1 MNESKLEE
9 KKQLGFTKEIL
20 DYLKKNPSV
29 AIAVVS
35 AAITIMSI
43 LSSYAGRLANIT
55 FLKYWGIDSSYA
67 GLEKENVLYR
77 VVNSA
82 IWIAVIWS
90 ISILLQNVFIRIYH
104 DSISYHYAKNEIKN
118 LVKMHKQGLEELKK
132 TEKAFW
138 SDKSATE
145 ADYARWLIIKA
156 HKMHLENQS
165 TELNQLQK
173 IVHGDIRGF
182 QKRVLVYLIVA
193 EVVLFLAMWLST
205 LSSNLSTILTTF
217 IGSASILII
226 ISLLSFHVTKNQRDT
241 LKKQPADD
249 SEKDFSERA
258 EAIRKLEREQYELN
272 YLIYKPQLK
281 DFIFNLLVATIMILL
296 SMPIEGYFN
305 ARLSQ
310 TFLIVTENEKS
321 EAILFHGGDTYIL
334 EEAKIDENTIVID
347 TSKQRILKTDDISF
361 EKKDRIEGALSRE
374 YIKMFSKQMNVVMD
388 EEFLNQAVKEAKLSP
403 GFKKILGTAKTL
415 KKAGNDSLDNLLET
429 VLELEENISHPH
441 YSNIIVEEPE
451 LNLFPETQKDL
462 IYDLLE
468 MINSGRDHLLM
479 TTHSP
484 YLLYALNNCMLGA
497 LVQENIPEEEE
508 GLQKMKDSFVKPE
521 DVSVWEIKNG
531 KFFPYKENPNYTI
544 QDERGLIRNNYF
556 DRIMKN
562 IMTDFA
568 ALMDYC
574 DED

>member
-118 LVKMHKQGLEELKK
+118 LVKMHKQGLEELRK

-361 EKKDRIEGALSRE
+361 EKKTFES
-374 YIKMFSKQMNVVMD
+374 VV
-388 EEFLNQAVKEAKLSP
+388 
-403 GFKKILGTAKTL
+403 KK
-415 KKAGNDSLDNLLET
+415 
-429 VLELEENISHPH
+429 
-441 YSNIIVEEPE
+441 
-451 LNLFPETQKDL
+451 
-462 IYDLLE
+462 
-468 MINSGRDHLLM
+468 
-479 TTHSP
+479 
-484 YLLYALNNCMLGA
+484 
-497 LVQENIPEEEE
+497 
-508 GLQKMKDSFVKPE
+508 
-521 DVSVWEIKNG
+521 
-531 KFFPYKENPNYTI
+531 
-544 QDERGLIRNNYF
+544 
-556 DRIMKN
+556 
-562 IMTDFA
+562 
-568 ALMDYC
+568 
-574 DED
+574 